1 MAVFLVD
8 AEVMAQARFG
18 TSQLT
23 ETLGALNILRRAQ
36 PLPWHRVWR
45 DQHVDAFRGYLDDDP
60 VTRAILAHA
69 MSSSWMADFLT
80 VPPARPDMTLD
91 DELAELESLPDDR
104 IRADLSHVRS
114 PLAPELRGSGLARR
128 TAALVRWVWHHTI
141 EADWPRRQSVLRAD
155 VVSRISRL
163 GRDGWSG
170 VINDMRPGMRWLG
183 NGRLQVEER
192 PYPPSDLRGG
202 TLRFFA
208 AHCRGG
214 WISWRL
220 PDRFGI
226 VYPVT
231 GIFTQATRTTPDPL
245 RRLLGNAR
253 SMILV
258 QAAEPISTTAVVAAT
273 GLPLGTVG
281 GHLRVLTD
289 AGLLQKRRS
298 GREVL
303 YWWTDAAQAL
313 VAGAEDSC
321 PPMNHPP

>member
-8 AEVMAQARFG
+8 TEVMVQARFG

-23 ETLGALNILRRAQ
+23 ETLGALNILRRGQ

-45 DQHVDAFRGYLDDDP
+45 DQHVDAFHGYLDGDP
-60 VTRAILAHA
+60 VTAAIVAHA
-69 MSSSWMADFLT
+69 ISSFWMADFLT
-80 VPPARPDMTLD
+80 VPPARPNMTLD
-91 DELAELESLPDDR
+91 DELVELESLSDER
-104 IRADLSHVRS
+104 IRDDLARVRS
-114 PLAPELRGSGLARR
+114 PLAPELRGTGLARR
-128 TAALVRWVWHHTI
+128 TATLLRWVWHHTV
-141 EADWPRRQSVLRAD
+141 EVEWPRRQSVLRAD

-183 NGRLQVEER
+183 DGRLQVQER
-192 PYPPSDLRGG
+192 PYPPCDVRGG
-202 TLRFFA
+202 ELTFFA

-214 WISWRL
+214 WVSWRL

-231 GIFTQATRTTPDPL
+231 GIFTEAAPGTPDPL

-253 SMILV
+253 SRILV
-258 QAAEPISTTAVVAAT
+258 QAAEPVSTTAVVAAT

-281 GHLRVLTD
+281 GHLRVLTE
-289 AGLLQKRRS
+289 AGLLKKRRS

-303 YWWTDAAQAL
+303 YWWTDTARML
-313 VAGAEDSC
+313 VAGASTF
-321 PPMNHPP
+321 

>member
-8 AEVMAQARFG
+8 TEVMVQARFG

-23 ETLGALNILRRAQ
+23 ETLGALNILRRGQ

-45 DQHVDAFRGYLDDDP
+45 DQHVDAFHGYLDGDP
-60 VTRAILAHA
+60 VTAAIVAHA
-69 MSSSWMADFLT
+69 ISSSWMADFLT
-80 VPPARPDMTLD
+80 VPPARPNMTLD
-91 DELAELESLPDDR
+91 DELVELESLSDER
-104 IRADLSHVRS
+104 IRDDLARVRS
-114 PLAPELRGSGLARR
+114 PLAPELRGTGLARR
-128 TAALVRWVWHHTI
+128 TATLLRWVWHHTV
-141 EADWPRRQSVLRAD
+141 EVEWPRRQSVLRAD

-183 NGRLQVEER
+183 DGRLQVQER
-192 PYPPSDLRGG
+192 PYPPCDVRGG
-202 TLRFFA
+202 ELTFFA

-214 WISWRL
+214 WVSWRL

-231 GIFTQATRTTPDPL
+231 GIFTEAAPGTPDPL

-253 SMILV
+253 SRILV
-258 QAAEPISTTAVVAAT
+258 QAAEPVSTTAVVAAT

-281 GHLRVLTD
+281 GHLRVLTE
-289 AGLLQKRRS
+289 AGLLKKRRS

-303 YWWTDAAQAL
+303 YWWTDTARML
-313 VAGAEDSC
+313 VAGASTF
-321 PPMNHPP
+321 

>member
-1 MAVFLVD
+1 MAVLLVD

-23 ETLGALNILRRAQ
+23 EMLGALNILRRGQ
-36 PLPWHRVWR
+36 PLPWHRAWR
-45 DQHVDAFRGYLDDDP
+45 DQHVDAFHGYLDGDP
-60 VTRAILAHA
+60 VTAAIVAHA
-69 MSSSWMADFLT
+69 ISSFWMADFLT

-91 DELAELESLPDDR
+91 DELLVLESLPDER
-104 IRADLSHVRS
+104 IREDLALVRS
-114 PLAPELRGSGLARR
+114 PLAPDLRSTGLASR
-128 TAALVRWVWHHTI
+128 TAALLRWVWHHTI

-170 VINDMRPGMRWLG
+170 VFNDMRPGMRWLG
-183 NGRLQVEER
+183 DGRLQVEER
-192 PYPPSDLRGG
+192 PYPPYDVRGG
-202 TLRFFA
+202 ELRFFA

-214 WISWRL
+214 WVSWRL

-231 GIFTQATRTTPDPL
+231 GIFAEMYLDTPAPL

-253 SMILV
+253 SVILL
-258 QAAEPISTTAVVAAT
+258 QAAEPVSTTAVVAAT

-281 GHLRVLTD
+281 GHLRVLTE

-303 YWWTDAAQAL
+303 YWWTDTAQAL
-313 VAGAEDSC
+313 VAGASTR
-321 PPMNHPP
+321 PRNLGTT

>member
-23 ETLGALNILRRAQ
+23 ETVGALNILRRDQ
-36 PLPWHRVWR
+36 PLPWHRGWR
-45 DQHVDAFRGYLDDDP
+45 DRHVGAFRDYLDGDP
-60 VTRAILAHA
+60 TASAIVAHA
-69 MSSSWMADFLT
+69 ISSSWMADFLT
-80 VPPARPDMTLD
+80 VPPARPNMTLD
-91 DELAELESLPDDR
+91 DELLVLESLPDER
-104 IRADLSHVRS
+104 IRDDLARVRA
-114 PLAPELRGSGLARR
+114 PLAPELRRAGLASR
-128 TAALVRWVWHHTI
+128 TAALLRWVWQHTI
-141 EADWPRRQSVLRAD
+141 EPDWPRRQSVLRAD

-183 NGRLQVEER
+183 NGRLQVQER
-192 PYPPSDLRGG
+192 PYPPCDVRGG
-202 TLRFFA
+202 DLTFFA

-214 WISWRL
+214 WVSWRL

-231 GIFTQATRTTPDPL
+231 GIFAEAALSTPDPL

-253 SMILV
+253 SRILV
-258 QAAEPISTTAVVAAT
+258 RAAEPVSTTAVVAAT

-281 GHLRVLTD
+281 GHLRVLTE

-303 YWWTDAAQAL
+303 YWWTDTARAL
-313 VAGAEDSC
+313 VAGPSSF
-321 PPMNHPP
+321 

>member
-23 ETLGALNILRRAQ
+23 ETLAALNILRRGQ
-36 PLPWHRVWR
+36 PLPWHRAWR
-45 DQHVDAFRGYLDDDP
+45 DQHVDAFQGYLDGDP

-69 MSSSWMADFLT
+69 ISSSWMADFLT
-80 VPPARPDMTLD
+80 VPPARPDLTLD
-91 DELAELESLPDDR
+91 DELVELESLPDDR
-104 IRADLSHVRS
+104 IRADLAHVRS
-114 PLAPELRGSGLARR
+114 PLAPELRCSGLASR
-128 TAALVRWVWHHTI
+128 TAALVRWVWCHTI

-192 PYPPSDLRGG
+192 PYPPSDVRGG
-202 TLRFFA
+202 TLTFFA

-231 GIFTQATRTTPDPL
+231 GIFAEASLTTPDPL
-245 RRLLGNAR
+245 RRLLGTAR
-253 SMILV
+253 SRVLV
-258 QAAEPISTTAVVAAT
+258 QAAEPVSTTAVVAAT

-281 GHLRVLTD
+281 GHLRVLTE

-303 YWWTDAAQAL
+303 YWWTDAARAL
-313 VAGAEDSC
+313 VAGASSF
-321 PPMNHPP
+321 